1 MSRRWLAVLALM
13 AALGVAAP
21 SLMADHGWDKDK
33 DRGNPHGKHFRDDEH
48 GRRGDRNEHG
58 RAYRERRGDRDDARW
73 ERRGSYEYRS
83 FDRDDRPPGWMRG
96 RKVSWNYCGL
106 PPGQARKYGCWS
118 YLYQGRRYYY
128 YHEDDDRIVIRRPTV
143 IIHAGVDIVQ

>member
-1 MSRRWLAVLALM
+1 MSRRWLSLLALI
-13 AALGVAAP
+13 AAFAIFVPALH
-21 SLMADHGWDKDK
+21 ADHGHGRDKDNG
-33 DRGNPHGKHFRDDEH
+33 RGNH
-48 GRRGDRNEHG
+48 GRKDFRHDDHGRDHDHG
-58 RAYRERRGDRDDARW
+58 RAMRDDGPW
-73 ERRGSYEYRS
+73 EHRGHYEYRS
-83 FDRDDRPPGWMRG
+83 YDRDGRPPGWMRG

-128 YHEDDDRIVIRRPTV
+128 YHDDDDRIVIRRPTV